1 MWRRNT
7 DDAANLLLLRPVT
20 GVSLRPHLLWNLP
33 EYELVIYRPVC
44 TIHDTKFMITKPIVT
59 FFFQN
64 LLLDKVTWW
73 LNNKCLF
80 YLTLCFAYCYLR
92 FRHHLLLTPWQIFEI
107 KKICIKKLVTSDK
120 FRGKVLSHSGV
131 DMLQPRSSQ
140 DLRNHIWYKLETS
153 ISTSWIKKPNWV
165 STGKFRVFVSSNGI
179 KIRDDTK

>member
-20 GVSLRPHLLWNLP
+20 GVSLRPHLLWNLL

-59 FFFQN
+59 FCFSKSSTWQSHVMIEQQMSFLFN
-64 LLLDKVTWW
+64 FMFCILLPSVSAQLAA
-73 LNNKCLF
+73 NS
-80 YLTLCFAYCYLR
+80 
-92 FRHHLLLTPWQIFEI
+92 PG
-107 KKICIKKLVTSDK
+107 IKKLVTSGI

-131 DMLQPRSSQ
+131 DMLPPRSSQ

-179 KIRDDTK
+179 KLHGDTK